1 MGEARRWLGNPGG
14 GGAELNPAR
23 GEGVL
28 ADRRGDGD
36 TLGLGAEAKGA
47 GAGRPGGVGVVP
59 APAAGAASR
68 GVVQAQ
74 RLAVCVGDWQLLVAQ
89 LQRPN
94 QGVVDPRRAAALGSD
109 VVPCPEL
116 GKALAADRELANQL
130 VEPGIV
136 DLGADQRP

>member
-1 MGEARRWLGNPGG
+1 MGIARARSWLD
-14 GGAELNPAR
+14 AR
-23 GEGVL
+23 AGVVVSGEPL
-28 ADRRGDGD
+28 
-36 TLGLGAEAKGA
+36 LGLEAA
-47 GAGRPGGVGVVP
+47 NRFALFGRNGRQERERLG
-59 APAAGAASR
+59 AGAASR

-116 GKALAADRELANQL
+116 GKALAADRELANRL

-136 DLGADQRP
+136 DVGADQRPAGRRPCSR